1 MCTSVF
7 NVTLIV
13 SIKNHSKHLLIRD
26 PAVMLYVYVCIIL
39 VITVLWIAYKQTQWL
54 SDRQAIT
61 TVACALAVIMGL
73 LL

>member
-1 MCTSVF
+1 
-7 NVTLIV
+7 
-13 SIKNHSKHLLIRD
+13 
-26 PAVMLYVYVCIIL
+26 MLYVYVCIIL